1 MLVTILQIVLLTL
14 VWAALQG
21 SFSVGNLL
29 LGAVLAG
36 VVLRLSRPVLQGE
49 EAFDVHSARATP
61 RPLRRTWRV
70 LVLVLVFLRELTQ
83 SALQVAWYTLQPTL
97 RIRPGIVAYPLD
109 VQTGREITALANLI
123 SLTPGTLSLD
133 VAPDRSHLY
142 VHSISVETEDGREV
156 IREIKT
162 SLEKHVSRAL
172 GPRGAEGVERS
183 PASPKN

>member
-1 MLVTILQIVLLTL
+1 MLVTILQIVLLTV

-21 SFSVGNLL
+21 SFGIGNLL

-36 VVLRLSRPVLQGE
+36 AVLRLSRPVLRGE
-49 EAFDVHSARATP
+49 DTPEIRTVRGPP
-61 RPLRRTWRV
+61 RPLRRAWRV
-70 LVLVLVFLRELTQ
+70 LVLLLVFLRELTE

-97 RIRPGIVAYPLD
+97 QIRPGIVAYPLD

-156 IREIKT
+156 IRGIKT

-172 GPRGAEGVERS
+172 GPGPGQVPLS
-183 PASPKN
+183 TP